1 MLKMVICILL
11 WWQYDKRSI
20 TLTVQVAVLSAYF
33 GWNFDFHGGGDDDDD
48 NGDDDSDDDGDDNY
62 AKAGEGPPS
71 EEINLNWL

>member
-1 MLKMVICILL
+1 M
-11 WWQYDKRSI
+11 
-20 TLTVQVAVLSAYF
+20 AVLSAYF
-33 GWNFDFHGGGDDDDD
+33 GWNFDFHGGDDDDDD